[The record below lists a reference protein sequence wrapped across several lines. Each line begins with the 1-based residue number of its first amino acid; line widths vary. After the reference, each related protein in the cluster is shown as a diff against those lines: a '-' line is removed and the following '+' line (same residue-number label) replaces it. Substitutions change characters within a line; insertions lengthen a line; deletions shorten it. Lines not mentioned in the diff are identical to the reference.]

1 MIAMRSDT
9 STSRPAS
16 ARQKHYGHAADGFA
30 LGFTL
35 VELLAV
41 IAIIGT
47 LVGLLLPAVQSAR
60 ESARTTACTNK
71 LRQLALGV
79 INYEGARKWYPPN
92 GTNPQ
97 CHATVSFF
105 PEILPYIEEQ
115 TTYDRIYTMLYT
127 NKVTTN
133 STTPVNLR
141 GLAMPALRCP
151 SDVLERDSDLSG
163 EPTNYRC
170 SVGDIF
176 EADRAARR
184 GPFGANGTSPGGS
197 QWSKASMVTDGLSST
212 VLLGEATVYRL
223 NSPNVR
229 QGMLQFTGFTS
240 TSQPLSCLQALASPS
255 WDTISSDMTGAVLSG
270 TRWLHNDF
278 VRFQTVLPP
287 NAPTCSTSATAL
299 AGGLLPSASSYH
311 TGGANVAMCD
321 GSTRFV
327 DETIDTGDLSLTL
340 KSSPATDPYYIW
352 KYIGPSRWN
361 GVWGQLGSQKG
372 GEAIS
377 R

>member
-1 MIAMRSDT
+1 MRSDT
-9 STSRPAS
+9 RTSRPES
-16 ARQKHYGHAADGFA
+16 ADQVRCGRAAD
-30 LGFTL
+30 GFTL
-35 VELLAV
+35 VELLVV

-47 LVGLLLPAVQSAR
+47 LVGLLLPAVQVIR
-60 ESARTTACTNK
+60 ESARKTACANK
-71 LRQLALGV
+71 LRQLSLGV
-79 INYEGARKWYPPN
+79 INYENARKWYPPN

-97 CHATVSFF
+97 CHNTVSFF

-115 TTYDRIYTMLYT
+115 ATYDSVYTMLYT
-127 NKVTTN
+127 NKGTPN

-151 SDVLERDSDLSG
+151 SDALGRDSDLSG

-170 SVGDIF
+170 SIGDIF
-176 EADRAARR
+176 DANRAARR
-184 GPFGANGTSPGGS
+184 GPFGANGTAPGGS
-197 QWSKASMVTDGLSST
+197 QWSKASMVTDGLSNT
-212 VLLGEATVYRL
+212 VLLGEATVYQL
-223 NSPNVR
+223 NSPDVR
-229 QGMLQFTGFTS
+229 KGMLQFSGFTS
-240 TSQPLSCLQALASPS
+240 TSQPLACLQALASPS
-255 WDTISSDMTGAVLSG
+255 WDTLSNDFTGAVLSG

-299 AGGLLPSASSYH
+299 AGGLMPSASSYH
-311 TGGANVAMCD
+311 SGGANVAMCD

-340 KSSPATDPYYIW
+340 KASGTTDPHFVNN
-352 KYIGPSRWN
+352 YIGSSRWN

-372 GEAIS
+372 GEVIS
-377 R
+377 K

>member
-1 MIAMRSDT
+1 MRSDT
-9 STSRPAS
+9 STCRPES
-16 ARQKHYGHAADGFA
+16 ADQERRGHAAHRLT

-71 LRQLALGV
+71 LRQLAIGV
-79 INYEGARKWYPPN
+79 INYEDAKKWYPPN
-92 GTNPQ
+92 GTNPR

-115 TTYDRIYTMLYT
+115 ATYDRIYTMLYT
-127 NKVTTN
+127 NGATTN

-141 GLAMPALRCP
+141 GLQLSALLCP
-151 SDVLERDSDLSG
+151 SDVREKDPDVSG
-163 EPTNYRC
+163 ESTNYRC

-176 EADRAARR
+176 DANRAARR
-184 GPFGANGTSPGGS
+184 GPFGANGTAPGGS
-197 QWSKASMVTDGLSST
+197 QWSKPSMVTDGLSNT

-223 NSPNVR
+223 NSPDIR
-229 QGMLQFTGFTS
+229 KGMLQFSGFTS
-240 TSQPLSCLQALASPS
+240 TSQPLVCLQALASPS
-255 WDTISSDMTGAVLSG
+255 WDTISSDGTGAVLSG

-299 AGGLLPSASSYH
+299 AGGLMPSASSYH
-311 TGGANVAMCD
+311 PGGVNVSMCD

-327 DETIDTGDLSLTL
+327 DETIDTGDLSQTL
-340 KSSPATDPYYIW
+340 KSSPATDPYFVNN
-352 KYIGPSRWN
+352 YIGKSRWN

-372 GEAIS
+372 GEAIN

>member
-1 MIAMRSDT
+1 MQSDT
-9 STSRPAS
+9 RTCRPES
-16 ARQKHYGHAADGFA
+16 ADQERRGRAADGFA

-35 VELLAV
+35 VELLVV

-47 LVGLLLPAVQSAR
+47 LVGLLLPAVQVAR
-60 ESARTTACTNK
+60 ESARKTACANK

-79 INYEGARKWYPPN
+79 INYEHARGWYPGN
-92 GTNPQ
+92 GTNPA
-97 CHATVSFF
+97 CHNTVSFF
-105 PEILPYIEEQ
+105 PEILPYLEEQ
-115 TTYDRIYTMLYT
+115 ATYDRIYKMLYT
-127 NKVTTN
+127 DKVTTN

-141 GLAMPALRCP
+141 GLAMPAFRCP
-151 SDVLERDSDLSG
+151 SDVLERDPDLSG

-176 EADRAARR
+176 DQNRAARR
-184 GPFGANGTSPGGS
+184 GPFGGNGTAPGGW
-197 QWSKASMVTDGLSST
+197 QWSKASMVTDGLSNT
-212 VLLGEATVYRL
+212 VLLGEATIYRL
-223 NSPNVR
+223 NSPDVR
-229 QGMLQFTGFTS
+229 KGMLQFSGFTS
-240 TSQPLSCLQALASPS
+240 TSQPLACLQALASPS
-255 WDTISSDMTGAVLSG
+255 WDTLSNDFTGAVLSG
-270 TRWLHNDF
+270 TRWLHNDY

-299 AGGLLPSASSYH
+299 AGGLMPSASSYH
-311 TGGANVAMCD
+311 SGGANVAMCD

-340 KSSPATDPYYIW
+340 KPSGTTDPHFVNN
-352 KYIGPSRWN
+352 YIGSSRWN

-372 GEAIS
+372 GEVIN

>member
-1 MIAMRSDT
+1 MRTDK
-9 STSRPAS
+9 STCRPVS
-16 ARQKHYGHAADGFA
+16 AYGERCGRATDGFA
-30 LGFTL
+30 RGFTL

-60 ESARTTACTNK
+60 ESARTSACANK

-79 INYEGARKWYPPN
+79 INYEHAKKWYPGN

-97 CHATVSFF
+97 CHNTVSFF

-115 TTYDRIYTMLYT
+115 ATYGRIYTMLYT
-127 NKVTTN
+127 NGATTN

-151 SDVLERDSDLSG
+151 SDAVERDSDLSG

-176 EADRAARR
+176 DHNRAARR
-184 GPFGANGTSPGGS
+184 GPFGGNGTAPGGW
-197 QWSKASMVTDGLSST
+197 QWSKPSMVTDGLSNT
-212 VLLGEATVYRL
+212 VVLGEATVYRL
-223 NSPNVR
+223 NSPDVR
-229 QGMLQFTGFTS
+229 KGMLQFTGFTT
-240 TSQPLSCLQALASPS
+240 TSQPLLCLQALASPS
-255 WDTISSDMTGAVLSG
+255 WDTLSNDFTGAVLSG
-270 TRWLHNDF
+270 TRWLHNDY

-299 AGGLLPSASSYH
+299 AGGLMPAASSYH
-311 TGGANVAMCD
+311 PGGANVAMCD
-321 GSTRFV
+321 GSIRFV
-327 DETIDTGDLSLTL
+327 SETIDTGDLSLAL
-340 KSSPATDPYYIW
+340 KSSGTTDPHHVNN
-352 KYIGPSRWN
+352 YIGTSRWG
-361 GVWGQLGSQKG
+361 GVWGQLGSQRG
-372 GEAIS
+372 GEVINE
-377 R
+377 